1 MVKTL
6 DLKRDLKAWFRPRAN
21 RVELVD
27 VPRFR
32 YLMLDGAIEPGR
44 SVGQSPAFQ
53 EAFQAIYG
61 VAFTL
66 KFMSKLRE
74 RNAID
79 YPVMAPEGLWSFP
92 DGAFSSTGPFGWTL
106 MMLVPDHVTAAMF
119 REAVK
124 RVRDKRDVPSL
135 AKLRLAPFRE
145 GRAVQALHVGPY
157 SDEPR
162 TIEKMR
168 AFAEERG
175 YRFRGRHHEIY
186 LGDPR
191 RAKPEKLKT
200 VLRHPVER
208 IPRPS

>member
-1 MVKTL
+1 MKTL
-6 DLKRDLKAWFRPRAN
+6 DLKRQLKAYFRPRAN
-21 RVELVD
+21 TVELID

-32 YLMLDGAIEPGR
+32 YLMLDGVIEPGV

-53 EAFQAIYG
+53 EAFQAVYG

-106 MMLVPDHVTAAMF
+106 MMMVPEHITAPMF
-119 REAVK
+119 RDAVT
-124 RVRDKRDVPSL
+124 RVREKRDLPSL
-135 AKLRLAPFRE
+135 GKLRLEAFRE
-145 GRAVQALHVGPY
+145 GLAVQALHVGPY
-157 SDEPR
+157 ADEPR
-162 TIEKMR
+162 TIDR
-168 AFAEERG
+168 LSAFAEETG
-175 YRFRGRHHEIY
+175 YRFHGRHHEIY

-200 VLRHPVER
+200 VLRHPVAR
-208 IPRPS
+208 AGRNP

>member
-1 MVKTL
+1 MKTL
-6 DLKRDLKAWFRPRAN
+6 DLKRELKPWFGPPVN

-44 SVGQSPAFQ
+44 SIGQSPALQ
-53 EAFQAIYG
+53 EAFQALFG

-66 KFMSKLRE
+66 KFMSKRRE

-79 YPVMAPEGLWSFP
+79 YPVMPPEGLWSFP
-92 DGAFSSTGPFGWTL
+92 EGAFSSTGPFGWTL
-106 MMLVPDHVTAAMF
+106 MMMVPDHITAPMF
-119 REAVK
+119 REAVQ
-124 RVRDKRDVPSL
+124 RVREKRDIPSL
-135 AKLRLAPFRE
+135 DQLRLEPFRE

-157 SDEPR
+157 ATEPT
-162 TIEKMR
+162 TIGKMQ
-168 AFAEERG
+168 AFAQEQG

-208 IPRPS
+208 RG